1 MSVDR
6 RADVFDAFAPRASH
20 NSLARG
26 RPTRSTIASIRSA
39 KPGDTNPAL
48 RPEAPLATLFA
59 SSTAT
64 DQPRRATS
72 RATVRPASPA
82 PTTQTSTSM
91 SWLSAARSGT
101 ATTVAAYQ
109 VGP

>member
-1 MSVDR
+1 
-6 RADVFDAFAPRASH
+6 
-20 NSLARG
+20 
-26 RPTRSTIASIRSA
+26 
-39 KPGDTNPAL
+39 L

-64 DQPRRATS
+64 VQPRRAAS

-82 PTTQTSTSM
+82 PTTQMSTSI
-91 SWLSAARSGT
+91 SRESAVRSGT
-101 ATTVAAYQ
+101 ATIVAAYQ